1 MNMNR
6 LFTCLCLSL
15 LFNLAQAQL
24 PIPEYQKGR
33 VGLRLVQSPITIRMI
48 I

>member
-24 PIPEYQKGR
+24 PIPEYQKGKAIFM
-33 VGLRLVQSPITIRMI
+33 VQSPLPSE
-48 I
+48 

>member
-24 PIPEYQKGR
+24 PIPEYQKGKGHFKWYNR
-33 VGLRLVQSPITIRMI
+33 QLPSE
-48 I
+48 